1 MMVLITIVSI
11 EMPTKSHTKT
21 MKQGLALLSEQQ
33 KIQIKPVMTKIVY
46 MQIPVSASM
55 LFNL

>member
-11 EMPTKSHTKT
+11 EVPTKTHTKT
-21 MKQGLALLSEQQ
+21 IKQGLALLSEQQ
-33 KIQIKPVMTKIVY
+33 KIQIKPVMTKTDY
-46 MQIPVSASM
+46 MQMPVSASM